1 METPSISV
9 IIPTYNRCQMLGE
22 ALDSLLCQ
30 ETGGE
35 FSYEILVVDNASTD
49 ATRNVVE
56 QVAARAPVPVRYV
69 YHDVPGDA
77 PSRNRGIAE
86 TKRTWLAF
94 FDDDQLAVPEWL
106 RRLYDVARET
116 EAAIIAGAVRL
127 DLPPDTR
134 HRFGPYVRGTSF
146 RETEEN
152 STVHSL
158 TGKRL
163 PGCANVLIA
172 RRVFET
178 LGTFDASMAWGGS
191 DTEFFLRSRAAGETL
206 YYAPRA
212 VILHRIS
219 LNRLTPEYFRW
230 DAQQGADTSACLD
243 CKFKGRFQLVL
254 LCLARIAQS
263 LLVLLPGLAWAQLIN
278 DEAQVL
284 DCKVRLWRNMGY
296 VRRTL
301 KLLAPRCF
309 PQRQYFNYL
318 MFRKGRTIGQHAAQ
332 AGAAS

>member
-30 ETGGE
+30 ATGGE
-35 FSYEILVVDNASTD
+35 FSYDILVVDNASTD
-49 ATRNVVE
+49 ATRSVVE
-56 QVAARAPVPVRYV
+56 QVAARASMPVRYV

-86 TKRTWLAF
+86 TLAF
-94 FDDDQLAVPEWL
+94 FDDDQLAVPDWL
-106 RRLYDVARET
+106 RQLYGVARQT
-116 EAAIIAGAVRL
+116 GAAIIAGAVRL
-127 DLPPDTR
+127 DLPADTLR
-134 HRFGPYVRGTSF
+134 RFGPYVRGTSF

-152 STVHSL
+152 STVHLL

-172 RRVFET
+172 RRVFES

-191 DTEFFLRSRAAGETL
+191 DTEFFLRSRAAGEAI
-206 YYAPRA
+206 YYAPGA
-212 VILHRIS
+212 VILHRIA

-230 DAQQGADTSACLD
+230 DGQQGADTSACLD
-243 CKFKGRFQLVL
+243 CKFKGRFRLVL

-263 LLVLLPGLAWAQLIN
+263 LLVLLPGLAWARLTN

-284 DCKVRLWRNMGY
+284 DGKVRLWRNMGY

-309 PQRQYFNYL
+309 PQRQYFDYL
-318 MFRKGRTIGQHAAQ
+318 MFRKGRTIGQQAAQ
-332 AGAAS
+332 VEAAS